1 MEQRNLTET
10 FLTEAEDLLVR
21 IEEIALNFDPGQEQ
35 SDAVNQLFRAF
46 HTLKGSGAMFGFEAV
61 AAFTHHVETV
71 LDKVRDG
78 VLPVTEELIALILR
92 SKDQIKAL
100 LDPAQDG
107 RPTPDAAGAEIVA
120 ALNTLLTELPDPAC
134 ASRAIQP
141 HDVGVTAA
149 ATTAAAADAPL
160 LSFRIHFRPA
170 LGLMASGTNPILLL
184 NELRALGQCQ
194 IAADIGAI
202 PPIEQLQPDQCHLA
216 WDITLVTGRDINAI
230 KDVFFFVENG
240 SDLVIQPS
248 GQCPVAAP
256 PVPAA
261 PPAPRR
267 EGQAGV
273 SAVTAAGPAPAAAT
287 PIASSR
293 HLESA
298 RKSAAK
304 DASIRVPS
312 ERLDRLVSLVGEL
325 VMNQSRLSQV
335 TAGAN
340 VPNLTAPVE
349 ELERLVDELRDNVLG
364 IRMMPIGA
372 TFNRFKRLI
381 HDLSRELGK
390 EIDLVSEGAET
401 ELDKTVLDQLG
412 DPLVHLIRNSLDH
425 GIEPP
430 EERLRL
436 GKSRSGTVRLAAAH
450 VGSNVVITIQDDGR
464 GIDLEAVRTKAVEKG
479 IIAPE
484 AKLSERELYDLV
496 FLPGVSTAKKITNV
510 SGRGV
515 GMDVVKRQFDAL
527 RGQVSIASESGKG
540 TTLTLT
546 LPLTL
551 AIIEGLL
558 VEVGRDQFIVP
569 LSVVTENV
577 ELQRSE
583 RGLNNGRTTIPVRG
597 DLIPYIR
604 LRDAFEIPGH
614 ELDIEKI
621 VIARHGHERVGLVVD
636 RVLGTHQTVI
646 QSLGRFYRKIELVS
660 GATIMGDGRVALILD
675 LAGLVQFA
683 RNDAH
688 SKNDPLENRPVL
700 N

>member
-120 ALNTLLTELPDPAC
+120 ALNALLPGIPIPAG
-134 ASRAIQP
+134 ASSAVSPQS
-141 HDVGVTAA
+141 VGVTASA
-149 ATTAAAADAPL
+149 TAAAAQPL
-160 LSFRIHFRPA
+160 SYLIHFRPA
-170 LGLMASGTNPILLL
+170 PGLMVSGVNPILLL
-184 NELRALGQCQ
+184 NELRELGDCR
-194 IAADIGAI
+194 IVADISAI
-202 PPIEQLQPDQCHLA
+202 PPLAQLQPDQCHLA
-216 WDITLVTGRDINAI
+216 WDITLTTERGLNAI
-230 KDVFFFVENG
+230 RDVFLFVEDG
-240 SDLVIQPS
+240 SEIKIQPVAD
-248 GQCPVAAP
+248 CPAVAAP
-256 PVPAA
+256 AA
-261 PPAPRR
+261 KIDESRAAGLAAATPP
-267 EGQAGV
+267 
-273 SAVTAAGPAPAAAT
+273 AVTAAGPAPAAAT

-340 VPNLTAPVE
+340 VPNLAAPVE

-412 DPLVHLIRNSLDH
+412 DPLVHLIHNSLDH

-688 SKNDPLENRPVL
+688 SKNDSLKNSPVL